1 MIERLF
7 IVLLLLAIG
16 WVLYAGF
23 KHWRVNVARATAK
36 IDPLLADFRMGVPGV
51 VLFTA
56 DYCAPCT
63 YQQKPALARL
73 ATETDVQIF
82 QVDVQANPDVA
93 ERWGVLSLPTT
104 YILDR
109 QGQPRDVN
117 HGVTSTEVL
126 KRQLEGL

>member
-1 MIERLF
+1 MIERLL
-7 IVLLLLAIG
+7 IVLVLAAVG
-16 WVLYAGF
+16 WTLCYGF
-23 KHWRVNVARATAK
+23 NAWRVRVARATAK
-36 IDPLLADFRMGVPGV
+36 VDPLLTDFQVGVPAI

-56 DYCAPCT
+56 DYCAHCK

-73 ATETDVQIF
+73 ATETKVQIF
-82 QVDVQANPDVA
+82 QVDVQANPDAA

-109 QGQPRDVN
+109 QGQPRGVN
-117 HGVTSTEVL
+117 HGVTSTETL